1 MAQPYAPLVQQMLLD
16 FQNQRLEPAERMAQS
31 ILRIN
36 PKDLVA
42 LQVQGLVMAMG
53 GRIAEAVAPLSKAAQ
68 LDPKN
73 PELLTNLAKAQHGA
87 SFFAEAIQTFEK
99 LKRLIPNNPQILT
112 DMGTAYAK
120 LKQYDKASN
129 CYDRALE
136 LQPDYFL
143 AWSNRGNLLSD
154 LSYAAEALESYEKAL
169 QLNPNYPE
177 AWTNYGNAFF
187 DLGRFE
193 DARLAH
199 ERALA
204 IDPNYGEAWSNHGNA
219 LLELKRGEEAYESYQ
234 KAFSLKPSHPYLM
247 GQFLASKLTSCIWDE
262 AEPSV
267 SQMLD
272 LVAGSHAASIPF
284 PLLQTPASLEI
295 QKRCA
300 QIFVADRFPSMNA
313 KAIPLPQKNPG
324 EKIRIGYF
332 SSDFKD
338 HPVGIL
344 MENLIRLHDHDRFE
358 VYGFFL
364 NQKSGD
370 AVEGRLIDSFDKTF
384 NLFGLNDPAA
394 KDLVVEQKIDMA
406 IDLNGHTAGARTG
419 LFAKKIA
426 PIQVN
431 YLGYAGTSG
440 ADFYDCLIAD
450 AVAIPPE
457 HHAHYTEKIAYLPH
471 SFFPVDTSI
480 APEQFGDLPTRSSQ
494 GLPGTGFIFAC
505 FNNSYKISPEI
516 FTVWMELLQQ
526 VPGSVLWL
534 SKASNKAMEN
544 LQKEAQVRGVDPSRL
559 VFATRVPARVDH
571 LSRLRLADLFLDTP
585 NYNAHATA
593 ADALW
598 AGVPVLTILGYTFAG
613 RVAASQVS
621 ALGLPELIVHST
633 EEYKA
638 KALELAR
645 HPERLKEV
653 KNRLEKNR
661 YQTPLFNTKQY
672 VKDLEGLYESLLQI
686 RPS

>member
-143 AWSNRGNLLSD
+143 AWSNKGNLLNE
-154 LSYAAEALESYEKAL
+154 LLQLEDAVTCYEKATT
-169 QLNPNYPE
+169 LNSQYPE
-177 AWTNYGNAFF
+177 SWTNFGNALYSLERYEEALVMH
-187 DLGRFE
+187 D
-193 DARLAH
+193 
-199 ERALA
+199 RALA
-204 IDPNYGEAWSNHGNA
+204 LDSYYAEAWSNRANT
-219 LLELKRGEEAYESYQ
+219 LLALKRDEEAIESNLV
-234 KAFSLKPSHPYLM
+234 AFQLKPTHPYLL
-247 GQFLASKLTSCIWDE
+247 GHIVSGKRGGCDWSASEPSESSLLTAVNLGSPSCIPFQLLSTTAS
-262 AEPSV
+262 AEQQKIAAQTFV
-267 SQMLD
+267 VDCVLD
-272 LVAGSHAASIPF
+272 LKKNDFFSTG
-284 PLLQTPASLEI
+284 
-295 QKRCA
+295 KRGHER
-300 QIFVADRFPSMNA
+300 IH
-313 KAIPLPQKNPG
+313 
-324 EKIRIGYF
+324 IGYF
-332 SSDFKD
+332 SSDFRE
-338 HPVGIL
+338 HPVGVL
-344 MENLIRLHDHDRFE
+344 MENLVKLHNRDKFE
-358 VYGFFL
+358 ISGFFM
-364 NQKSGD
+364 NKKTGD
-370 AVEGRLIDSFDKTF
+370 ALESKLLKSFD
-384 NLFGLNDPAA
+384 NVVHLQGLSDDVALRLVRDRSL
-394 KDLVVEQKIDMA
+394 DLA
-406 IDLNGHTAGARTG
+406 IDLSVHTSGSRLS
-419 LFAKKIA
+419 LFARRLA
-426 PIQVN
+426 PLQIN
-431 YLGYAGTSG
+431 YLGYAGTAG

-450 AVAIPPE
+450 AVAVPPS
-457 HHAHYTEKIAYLPH
+457 HHIHYTEKIAYLPH

-494 GLPGTGFIFAC
+494 DLPDTGFIFAC

-686 RPS
+686 RSS

>member
-42 LQVQGLVMAMG
+42 LQVQGLALAMG

-177 AWTNYGNAFF
+177 AWTNCGNAFF

-313 KAIPLPQKNPG
+313 KAISLPQKSPG

-384 NLFGLNDPAA
+384 NLFGSNDPAA
-394 KDLVVEQKIDMA
+394 KDLVVEQKIDIA

-457 HHAHYTEKIAYLPH
+457 HHLYYTEKIAYLPH

-494 GLPGTGFIFAC
+494 DLPDTGFIFAC

-544 LQKEAQVRGVDPSRL
+544 LQKEAQVRGVDRSRL

-638 KALELAR
+638 KALELAQ
-645 HPERLKEV
+645 HPECLKGV

>member
-1 MAQPYAPLVQQMLLD
+1 M
-16 FQNQRLEPAERMAQS
+16 
-31 ILRIN
+31 
-36 PKDLVA
+36 
-42 LQVQGLVMAMG
+42 
-53 GRIAEAVAPLSKAAQ
+53 
-68 LDPKN
+68 
-73 PELLTNLAKAQHGA
+73 
-87 SFFAEAIQTFEK
+87 TFEK
-99 LKRLIPNNPQILT
+99 LIRLIPNNPQILT

-129 CYDRALE
+129 CYDRVLE

-177 AWTNYGNAFF
+177 AWTNCGNAFF

-344 MENLIRLHDHDRFE
+344 MDNLIRLHNHDLFE

-370 AVEGRLIDSFDKTF
+370 AVEGRFLDSFDETF

-394 KDLVVEQKIDMA
+394 QDLVVDQKIDIA

-419 LFAKKIA
+419 LFSKKIA
-426 PIQVN
+426 PIQVS

-440 ADFYDCLIAD
+440 ADFYNCLIAD
-450 AVAIPPE
+450 QVAIPLE
-457 HHAHYTEKIAYLPH
+457 HHLHYTEKIAYLPH

-480 APEQFGDLPTRSSQ
+480 APEQFGDLPTRASQ
-494 GLPGTGFIFAC
+494 GLPDTGFIFAC
-505 FNNSYKISPEI
+505 FNNSYKINPPI
-516 FTVWMELLQQ
+516 FSVWMDLLKQ

-534 SKASNKAMEN
+534 SKASSKAIEN
-544 LQKEAQVRGVDPSRL
+544 LQKEAQARGADPSRL

-593 ADALW
+593 ADSLW
-598 AGVPVLTILGYTFAG
+598 AGVPVLTILGRTFAG
-613 RVAASQVS
+613 RVAASQLS
-621 ALGLPELIVHST
+621 ALGLPELIVHSD
-633 EEYKA
+633 EEYTA
-638 KALELAR
+638 KALELAL
-645 HPERLKEV
+645 HPEQLKEL
-653 KNRLEKNR
+653 KERLENNR

-672 VKDLEGLYESLLQI
+672 IKDLEDLYESLLQK
-686 RPS
+686 RAS

>member
-1 MAQPYAPLVQQMLLD
+1 MAQPYAILVQQMLLD
-16 FQNQRLEPAERMAQS
+16 FQTQRIESAERMAQA

-36 PKDLVA
+36 PKDLAA
-42 LQVQGLVMAMG
+42 LQVQGLAMAMG
-53 GRIAEAVAPLSKAAQ
+53 NRNAQAVIPLSKAAQ

-73 PELLTNLAKAQHGA
+73 RELLANLAKAQHGA
-87 SFFAEAIQTFEK
+87 SLFTEAIQSLEK
-99 LKRLIPNNPQILT
+99 LNRLTPKNPQILT

-120 LKQYDKASN
+120 LKQYDKAST
-129 CYDRALE
+129 CYERALE
-136 LQPDYFL
+136 LEPTYFL
-143 AWSNRGNLLSD
+143 AWSNRGNLLTE
-154 LSYAAEALESYEKAL
+154 LSFASEAVASYEKAL

-177 AWTNYGNAFF
+177 TWTNCGNAFF

-193 DARLAH
+193 DALMAH

-204 IDPNYGEAWSNHGNA
+204 LDPNYGEAWSNRGNA

-234 KAFSLKPSHPYLM
+234 KAFSLKPAHPYLV
-247 GQFLASKLTSCIWDE
+247 GQFLAAKLTSCIWDDDHPTV
-262 AEPSV
+262 AH
-267 SQMLD
+267 MLD
-272 LVAGSHAASIPF
+272 LVANHQVACLPF
-284 PLLQTPASLEI
+284 TLLQTPASLEL
-295 QKRCA
+295 QKHSA
-300 QIFVADRFPSMNA
+300 KIFIADRYL
-313 KAIPLPQKNPG
+313 AINSKIIPFEKNSSN

-344 MENLIRLHDHDRFE
+344 VENLIRLHDHHRFE

-370 AVEGRLIDSFDKTF
+370 AVEGRLVDLFDKTF

-394 KDLVVEQKIDMA
+394 QELIVEQKLDIA

-419 LFAKKIA
+419 LFARKIA

-440 ADFYDCLIAD
+440 ADFYDYLIAD
-450 AVAIPPE
+450 AVAIPSE
-457 HHAHYTEKIAYLPH
+457 HHIHYTEKIAYLPH

-494 GLPGTGFIFAC
+494 GLPDTGFIFAC
-505 FNNSYKISPEI
+505 FNNAYKINPPI
-516 FTVWMELLQQ
+516 FSIWMDLLKQ

-534 SKASNKAMEN
+534 SKASSKAMKN
-544 LQKEAQVRGVDPSRL
+544 LQREAQARGVDSSRL

-598 AGVPVLTILGYTFAG
+598 AGVPVLTILGHTFAG
-613 RVAASQVS
+613 RVAASQIS
-621 ALGLPELIVHST
+621 ALGLPELIVHSA
-633 EEYKA
+633 EEYTA
-638 KALELAR
+638 KALELAQ
-645 HPERLKEV
+645 HPEQLTQLKE
-653 KNRLEKNR
+653 RLEKNR

-672 VKDLEGLYESLLQI
+672 VKDLEGLYESLLKEG
-686 RPS
+686 SN